1 MYGVKEFFKV
11 FNGVRWDVMKV
22 LVVIID
28 KKLDS
33 LVKDVKKFV
42 LRLDESDIRVI
53 GVVFGDEGDGELGD
67 IIDVKDDV
75 INIIDIMLFI
85 KVVEKI
91 MEWVLNSKFVI
102 WYF

>member
-1 MYGVKEFFKV
+1 
-11 FNGVRWDVMKV
+11 MKV

-91 MEWVLNSKFVI
+91 ME
-102 WYF
+102 

>member
-1 MYGVKEFFKV
+1 
-11 FNGVRWDVMKV
+11 MKV

-33 LVKDVKKFV
+33 LVEDVKKFV
-42 LRLDESDIRVI
+42 QRLDESDIRVI

-91 MEWVLNSKFVI
+91 ME
-102 WYF
+102 

>member
-1 MYGVKEFFKV
+1 M
-11 FNGVRWDVMKV
+11 
-22 LVVIID
+22 
-28 KKLDS
+28 
-33 LVKDVKKFV
+33 
-42 LRLDESDIRVI
+42 DESDIRVI